1 MWDLED
7 INGYWGQ
14 KLYEDRN
21 TLSKVLMSP
30 FHLKEIQYV
39 GIYLLAK

>member
-7 INGYWGQ
+7 LNGYSQ

-21 TLSKVLMSP
+21 TLSKVLMSA